1 MTVLS
6 RCLLVLGVML
16 AAACAQQPAPYTPP
30 AERPIAPNEA
40 PWPKNHFLGIAYHDV
55 EDRDPDQAVVAVRT
69 ERLIE
74 QLAWLR
80 ENGYQAVSVDQ
91 ILAARR
97 GGPALPPKAVMLS
110 FDDGYSSFYTRVMPI
125 LRAYHWPA
133 LLAPVGSWIDTPLNQ
148 PVDFAGTPRPRG
160 EFLTWQQ
167 IREVSQSGLVEIA
180 AHTDAN
186 HKGILANP
194 QGNLEPAATTRSF
207 DPKTNGY
214 ESEAQFQARM
224 RADVAAISNKI
235 RTVTGKAPRVWV
247 WPYGA
252 ADGTS
257 LAVVGEHG
265 YEMALT
271 LEDGLDDLGN
281 LMNSPRFLVASDPD
295 GEHFANSMVAV
306 QTKAPMRVL
315 HVDLDNVY
323 DPDPA
328 QQARNLDV
336 LVQRVV
342 DMGAGTVFLQAF
354 ADPKGDGLV
363 HSLYFPNRHLPMRA
377 DLFNRV
383 AWQLHTRAHASV
395 YAWMPVLSF
404 ALDPKL
410 PRVTRWDPK
419 TGQVGP
425 DPDQYKRLSPFDPKV
440 RQIIGEIYQDLAL
453 VGPIDGI
460 LYHDDAVFND
470 FEDASP
476 AALKAYAAQGL
487 PDSIAALRADPA
499 VMQRWTRFKSRYLI
513 DFTHELTAK
522 VRAIRGPQVLTARNI
537 FAEPMLNPGS
547 ETWFAQNLDDFL
559 QAYDWTAPMAMPLME
574 GQEVKTSNA
583 WLEKL
588 IATVKARPGAMEK
601 TIFELQAKDWRTQA
615 APDISAEQ
623 LAEWMGVLKRQG
635 VTSFGYYPDNFLENS
650 PDLKTIRPAL
660 SNQWNP

>member
-125 LRAYHWPA
+125 LGAYHWPA

-440 RQIIGEIYQDLAL
+440 RQVIGEIYQDLAR

-588 IATVKARPGAMEK
+588 IATVKTRPGAMQK

>member
-440 RQIIGEIYQDLAL
+440 RQIIGEIYQDLAR

-487 PDSIAALRADPA
+487 PDTIAALRADPA

-588 IATVKARPGAMEK
+588 IATVKTRPGAMEK